1 MSDRDEDRT
10 RISRPEDRTII
21 VPQPGSRPLG
31 QGGSR
36 SGSAVPPQAAAPPSP
51 APGAPAEIPLRN
63 TLNPLLNAA
72 AEQISLLAEL
82 RHTPRMEKVVEFRQ
96 NLIAGLRRFDADA
109 RGANLAP
116 EVVVSARYVL
126 CAALDEAIL
135 NTPWGER
142 SGWARAS
149 LLSLFHNETFGG
161 EKVFQILDR
170 VQQRPGTYLDLL
182 EFIQV
187 CLSLGF
193 AGKYKLDPRGG
204 EQLERLRENL
214 YRVIRQQRGEPE
226 RELSPRWQ
234 AATSQGQGLDRRI
247 PFWVIGSVSLALLLL
262 VYVGFRGWL
271 GFATAPVVTQLQ
283 QIEQPPSG
291 EGIPPAAGKPS
302 N

>member
-1 MSDRDEDRT
+1 MSDQDEDRT
-10 RISRPEDRTII
+10 RISHPEDRTVI
-21 VPQPGSRPLG
+21 VPQPGSRPFG
-31 QGGSR
+31 QGAARGGPAAV
-36 SGSAVPPQAAAPPSP
+36 SGQGAP
-51 APGAPAEIPLRN
+51 PGAPAEIPLRN
-63 TLNPLLNAA
+63 TLNPLLNVAS
-72 AEQISLLAEL
+72 EQISLLAEL
-82 RHTPRMEKVVEFRQ
+82 RHTPRLDRVVEFRQ

-116 EVVVSARYVL
+116 EVVISARYVL

-170 VQQRPGTYLDLL
+170 VQQRPGIYLDLL

-193 AGKYKLDPRGG
+193 AGKYKLAPQGR
-204 EQLERLRENL
+204 EQLERLCENL
-214 YRVIRQQRGEPE
+214 HRIIRQQRGEPE

-234 AATSQGQGLDRRI
+234 GAAPQRQGLDRRI
-247 PFWVIGSVSLALLLL
+247 PFWVIASVSLALLLL
-262 VYVGFRGWL
+262 IYVGFRGWL
-271 GFATAPVVTQLQ
+271 GFATAPVVSQLQ
-283 QIEQPPSG
+283 QIEQPQPG
-291 EGIPPAAGKPS
+291 EGMQPAAGKPS